1 MLSDSG
7 CVLDGGFC
15 MNLVFRKTIWMTGL
29 VIALAVLSYSQSL
42 GDVARQERQKQEAK
56 KTAAA
61 PKVITNEDLP
71 EHPDS
76 NGSAASSQTSGDSSP
91 SRPLGSKSAE
101 QWKAEIAAQRKS
113 VDDLQRQIDRLNSS
127 IHFAPGTCV
136 RNCVQHNENQIHKQD
151 EVQQMQSQLEQQK
164 QKLDDM
170 QEAARK
176 EGYGNSV
183 YEP

>member
-1 MLSDSG
+1 
-7 CVLDGGFC
+7 
-15 MNLVFRKTIWMTGL
+15 MNLVFKHTIRITGL
-29 VIALAVLSYSQSL
+29 VISLAALSYSQSL
-42 GDVARQERQKQEAK
+42 GDVAREQRQKQEAK

-71 EHPDS
+71 EHSDPDDT
-76 NGSAASSQTSGDSSP
+76 AASSQTSSENP
-91 SRPLGSKSAE
+91 SRPFGSKSAE
-101 QWKAEIAAQRKS
+101 QWKADIAAQRKS
-113 VDDLQRQIDRLNSS
+113 VDDLQHQIDRLNSS

>member
-1 MLSDSG
+1 
-7 CVLDGGFC
+7 VLDGGFC
-15 MNLVFRKTIWMTGL
+15 INLVFRNTIWMTGL
-29 VIALAVLSYSQSL
+29 VISLAVLSYGQSL
-42 GDVARQERQKQEAK
+42 GDVAREKRQKQEAK

-76 NGSAASSQTSGDSSP
+76 NDSAASSQTSGSDRSP
-91 SRPLGSKSAE
+91 SRPPGSKSAE
-101 QWKAEIAAQRKS
+101 QWKEEIAAQRNS
-113 VDDLQRQIDRLNSS
+113 VDNLQRQIDRLNSS
-127 IHFAPGTCV
+127 IHFAPGNCV
-136 RNCVQHNENQIHKQD
+136 RNCVQHNENQIQKQD
-151 EVQQMQSQLEQQK
+151 EVQQMRSQLEQQK

>member
-1 MLSDSG
+1 
-7 CVLDGGFC
+7 
-15 MNLVFRKTIWMTGL
+15 MNLVFKRTIRMTGL
-29 VIALAVLSYSQSL
+29 VISLAALSYGQSL
-42 GDVARQERQKQEAK
+42 GDVAREQRQKQEAK

-71 EHPDS
+71 EHPNSDD
-76 NGSAASSQTSGDSSP
+76 SAASSQTSSENSP
-91 SRPLGSKSAE
+91 GRPFGSKSAE

-151 EVQQMQSQLEQQK
+151 EVQQMESQLEQQK
-164 QKLDDM
+164 LKLDDM

>member
-1 MLSDSG
+1 
-7 CVLDGGFC
+7 
-15 MNLVFRKTIWMTGL
+15 MNLVFKSTTWMTGF
-29 VIALAVLSYSQSL
+29 VISVAALSYGQSL
-42 GDVARQERQKQEAK
+42 GDVAREERRRQEAK
-56 KTAAA
+56 KTEAA

-71 EHPDS
+71 ERPDS
-76 NGSAASSQTSGDSSP
+76 NDSAASSPASSDIAP

-101 QWKAEIAAQRKS
+101 QWKAAIAAQRRS
-113 VDDLQRQIDRLNSS
+113 VDDLQGQIDRLNSS
-127 IHFAPGTCV
+127 IHFARGNCV
-136 RNCVQHNENQIHKQD
+136 RDCVQWNEHQIQKQD
-151 EVQQMQSQLEQQK
+151 EVQQMRSQLEQQK